1 MKWRRHSKEQPA
13 VSEQALVDTWQVV
26 SLLLDYPDEVLV
38 SRVPML
44 RGVVAELP
52 DAQREPLTEMLD
64 TIENGDLGALQEEYV
79 DTFDVTRK
87 CSLHL
92 TYFTQGDTR
101 RRGVALVEFK
111 QAYRRAGVEFD
122 SDAELPD
129 HLCVVLE
136 FGAVQDWATAWHLL
150 IRHRVGLEVLKAGLA
165 QRGSPWLPAVQAL
178 RSTLPELDGDDQTAL
193 MRLVAE
199 GPPQEEVGLE
209 PYAIDPRL
217 NPRPDP
223 VDTTAMLGTT
233 IPVGAPR

>member
-1 MKWRRHSKEQPA
+1 MKWRRHRDSQPGI
-13 VSEQALVDTWQVV
+13 SERALADTWQVV

-64 TIENGDLGALQEEYV
+64 TIGRTDLGALQEEYV

-111 QAYRRAGVEFD
+111 QAYRKAGVEFD

-150 IRHRVGLEVLKAGLA
+150 IRHRVGVEVLKAGLA
-165 QRGSPWLPAVQAL
+165 QRGSPWLPAIQAL

-223 VDTTAMLGTT
+223 VDTTAVLGTT